1 MRDGRRRVPSTSKRW
16 LSGLMPWGGFEMKLH
31 RCNVVALLFLL
42 LLAASAPPIEAQRVT
57 VVASGLDGPRGLKF
71 GPDGALYVA
80 EAGRGGPN
88 ASSGCV
94 QVPSPVGPYHGG
106 ASA

>member
-1 MRDGRRRVPSTSKRW
+1 
-16 LSGLMPWGGFEMKLH
+16 MKLD
-31 RCNVVALLFLL
+31 RCTAVTLLSLI
-42 LLAASAPPIEAQRVT
+42 LLAALAPPLEAQSVT
-57 VVASGLDGPRGLKF
+57 VFASGLDGPRGLKF

-88 ASSGCV
+88 TTSGCE

-106 ASA
+106 RSARISKITS